1 MFPLCHLKHHFC
13 AFCGQIM
20 TRSSAFSHWLHVF
33 ICLQLNW
40 PALSFTSQKTF
51 FLNYSIFFL
60 LHYNKSLFLVKLR
73 CFQVYHN
80 KTFFHLFV
88 TKFSRLSFEKKA
100 LKKVFLANQAEFGFI
115 SLRTKFLW
123 FFKPNYAILSRLQ
136 RFFAFFKRNRAGFSL
151 MTPKN
156 KFLVLFHHFNFFKEL
171 R

>member
-13 AFCGQIM
+13 AFCGQIV
-20 TRSSAFSHWLHVF
+20 TRFSAFSHWLHVF

-40 PALSFTSQKTF
+40 SAVSLTSRKTF
-51 FLNYSIFFL
+51 LLNYSIFFL
-60 LHYNKSLFLVKLR
+60 LHQKISRVFWLNYAVFRFITIKRSFTCLSLNLVA
-73 CFQVYHN
+73 FGFI
-80 KTFFHLFV
+80 TP
-88 TKFSRLSFEKKA
+88 
-100 LKKVFLANQAEFGFI
+100 KKVFLANQAEFGFI

-123 FFKPNYAILSRLQ
+123 FFKPNYAILSPLQ

-151 MTPKN
+151 MTPKS